1 MRRVDE
7 HIAVIAEIKRRSPSK
22 GALALDLD
30 AAATAKAY
38 ADGGAAALSVLT
50 DAPFFG
56 GSVAD
61 LQIARETVEL
71 PVLRKDFTIDEV
83 QVYETR
89 AIGAD
94 AILLIVAAIPDDAVL
109 ADLHALADDLGLGVL
124 VEAHDEREIERAL
137 LAGARVRR
145 HQQSQP
151 RDVRRGSR
159 CRGVAGGA
167 PSGRCDRGGGERGAE
182 RERRGADG
190 RRRLRCGLGR
200 RGTRTRIRPRRA
212 AGRAHRIGR
221 RTAGGLMFVKICGI
235 TNEDDALLAT
245 ALGADALGFVFAP
258 STRQV
263 HAEGVRDIVKRL
275 PPDVLPVGVFRNE
288 RPEHIIEIA
297 GRVGLHARA
306 TLGFRAALGGA
317 LDPRAC
323 SLRHPGLRGR
333 RSRAGR
339 GCELAGRCR
348 AGRFSEPGFGKVFD
362 WRLAEGAP
370 GGVRL
375 MIAGGLTPENVGDA
389 IRLVRPWGV
398 DVSTGVEARPG
409 QKDPRKLRRFIE
421 LARAASAEPG
431 DEYAMSAEERGDLD
445 FIAGVTRPWDWQ
457 LDQ

>member
-1 MRRVDE
+1 
-7 HIAVIAEIKRRSPSK
+7 
-22 GALALDLD
+22 
-30 AAATAKAY
+30 
-38 ADGGAAALSVLT
+38 
-50 DAPFFG
+50 
-56 GSVAD
+56 
-61 LQIARETVEL
+61 
-71 PVLRKDFTIDEV
+71 
-83 QVYETR
+83 
-89 AIGAD
+89 
-94 AILLIVAAIPDDAVL
+94 
-109 ADLHALADDLGLGVL
+109 
-124 VEAHDEREIERAL
+124 
-137 LAGARVRR
+137 
-145 HQQSQP
+145 
-151 RDVRRGSR
+151 
-159 CRGVAGGA
+159 
-167 PSGRCDRGGGERGAE
+167 
-182 RERRGADG
+182 
-190 RRRLRCGLGR
+190 
-200 RGTRTRIRPRRA
+200 
-212 AGRAHRIGR
+212 
-221 RTAGGLMFVKICGI
+221 MFVKICGI

-297 GRVGLHARA
+297 GRVGLHAVQLSGA
-306 TLGFRAALGGA
+306 ETLSEVRWIRERVRFVIQGFAAGDPALGA
-317 LDPRAC
+317 AANSPADVVLVDSP
-323 SLRHPGLRGR
+323 SPG
-333 RSRAGR
+333 S
-339 GCELAGRCR
+339 
-348 AGRFSEPGFGKVFD
+348 GKVFD

-431 DEYAMSAEERGDLD
+431 DEYAMSAEERGDAD